1 MLVKFKRLHR
11 HACMPTYQT
20 EGSAGADLYAAQRV
34 TIYPRQVAFVPL
46 GFAVAVPEGYEM
58 QVRPRGSLA
67 IRDSVT
73 VLNTPGTV
81 DSDYRGEV
89 KVILINHGTQTFVVH
104 AGERIAQAVFQKVER
119 ARFEETEDLGET
131 ARGVGGFGSTG
142 RK

>member
-1 MLVKFKRLHR
+1 MFVEFKRLHPD
-11 HACMPTYQT
+11 AVVPAYQT
-20 EGSAGADLYAAQRV
+20 EGSAGADLCAV
-34 TIYPRQVAFVPL
+34 ENVIIYPRQVAFVPL
-46 GFAVAVPEGYEM
+46 GFAVALPENYEM

-89 KVILINHGTQTFVVH
+89 KVILINHGTQTFRVRK
-104 AGERIAQAVFQKVER
+104 GDRIAQAVFQKVER
-119 ARFEETEDLGET
+119 AFFVDTDKLDETD
-131 ARGVGGFGSTG
+131 RGAGGFGSTG